1 MDHELLERIGEVT
14 KVPICIYKGME
25 RVFQWPEENRFESI
39 FDVSIALAPLWETA
53 KLRQG
58 GPFLFLEDSHIYYG
72 TVARGDEILIVG
84 PTVAD
89 KADFATKRDYRQKHK
104 LKVEAWLPKASTR
117 RLSRILSLICYS
129 ALREEHDPDTMHI
142 AAVDMDKIVDM
153 EGDLENYELE
163 ISEQE
168 RDHNSQEYERML
180 LKVVREGNVEAMERI
195 LTGADMLES
204 EHIGMLAQT
213 RFKQSEY
220 MAVALV
226 TLISRA
232 AVEGGMSQEKAF
244 SLADLYM
251 QKFEHCKTSEEI
263 LSLAARAEFDFTE
276 KVKLAREKDSK
287 LHYIEDCKTYIAN
300 NLRKPFQIG
309 DIAPEIG
316 INRCYLARKFS
327 EAEGMTIQQYVTR
340 ERCAHAAKLLRYS
353 DYSIS
358 LIAEYFCF
366 SSQSHFGR
374 AFKEYSGMTPKEY
387 RNRYKR

>member
-14 KVPICIYKGME
+14 KVPICVYRGME
-25 RVFQWPEENRFESI
+25 RIFQWPEENRFESI
-39 FDVSIALAPLWETA
+39 FDLDLALAPLWEA
-53 KLRQG
+53 ARQRQD

-72 TVARGDEILIVG
+72 AVARGEEILILGPSVG
-84 PTVAD
+84 D
-89 KADFATKRDYRQKHK
+89 KADFATKRDYRQKHC
-104 LKVEAWLPKASTR
+104 LKVEAWLPKASIR

-129 ALREEHDPDTMHI
+129 SFQEEHEPDAMRVI
-142 AAVDMDKIVDM
+142 SVDLEKVVDL
-153 EGDLENYELE
+153 EGELENYELE
-163 ISEQE
+163 VSEQE

-180 LKVVREGNVEAMERI
+180 LKAVREGNVEVMERM
-195 LTGADMLES
+195 LTGENLLEP
-204 EHIGMLAQT
+204 EHMGVLAQS
-213 RFKQSEY
+213 RFKQTEY
-220 MAVALV
+220 MAVAMITLV
-226 TLISRA
+226 ARN
-232 AVEGGMSQEKAF
+232 AVEGGMNQEKAF
-244 SLADLYM
+244 GLADLYM
-251 QKFEHCKTSEEI
+251 QKFERCKSAVEI
-263 LSLAARAEFDFTE
+263 LSLAARAELDFTE

-316 INRCYLARKFS
+316 INRSYLARKFS
-327 EAEGMTIQQYVTR
+327 EVEGMTIQQYVTR

>member
-14 KVPICIYKGME
+14 KVPICVYRGME
-25 RVFQWPEENRFESI
+25 RIFQWPEENRFESI
-39 FDVSIALAPLWETA
+39 FDLDLALAPLWEA
-53 KLRQG
+53 ARQRQD

-72 TVARGDEILIVG
+72 AVARGEEILILG
-84 PTVAD
+84 PSAGD
-89 KADFATKRDYRQKHK
+89 KADFATKRDYRQKHC
-104 LKVEAWLPKASTR
+104 LKVEAWLPKASIR
-117 RLSRILSLICYS
+117 RLSRILALICYS
-129 ALREEHDPDTMHI
+129 SFQE
-142 AAVDMDKIVDM
+142 K
-153 EGDLENYELE
+153 YELE
-163 ISEQE
+163 VSEQE

-180 LKVVREGNVEAMERI
+180 LKAVREGNVEVMERM
-195 LTGADMLES
+195 LTGENLLEP
-204 EHIGMLAQT
+204 EHMGVLAQS
-213 RFKQSEY
+213 RFKQTEY
-220 MAVALV
+220 MAVAMITLV
-226 TLISRA
+226 ARN
-232 AVEGGMSQEKAF
+232 AVEGGMNQEKAF
-244 SLADLYM
+244 GLADLYM
-251 QKFEHCKTSEEI
+251 QKFERCKSAVEI

-287 LHYIEDCKTYIAN
+287 LHYIETCKTYIAN

-316 INRCYLARKFS
+316 INRSYLARKFS
-327 EAEGMTIQQYVTR
+327 EVEGMTIQQYVTR

>member
-1 MDHELLERIGEVT
+1 MDHELLARIGEVT
-14 KVPICIYKGME
+14 KVPICVYRGME
-25 RVFQWPEENRFESI
+25 RVFQWPEESRFESI
-39 FDVSIALAPLWETA
+39 FDLDIALAPLWETA
-53 KLRQG
+53 KQRQG

-72 TVARGDEILIVG
+72 TVARGEEILIVG

-117 RLSRILSLICYS
+117 RLSRILSLICYCTMG
-129 ALREEHDPDTMHI
+129 EEIDPDAMRI
-142 AAVDMDKIVDM
+142 VSVDMNKPMDL
-153 EGDLENYELE
+153 EGELENYELE
-163 ISEQE
+163 VSEQE

-180 LKVVREGNVEAMERI
+180 LKIVREGNVAAMEQI
-195 LTGADMLES
+195 LTGAHMLED
-204 EHIGMLAQT
+204 EHVGVLAQT

-276 KVKLAREKDSK
+276 KVKLAGEKASK
-287 LHYIEDCKTYIAN
+287 LHYIEDCKNYIAN

-316 INRCYLARKFS
+316 VNRSYLARKFS
-327 EAEGMTIQQYVTR
+327 EVEGMTIQQYVTR

-353 DYSIS
+353 DYPIS
-358 LIAEYFCF
+358 LITDYFCF

-374 AFKEYSGMTPKEY
+374 AFKDYSGMTPKEY
-387 RNRYKR
+387 RNQYKR